1 MRTVFADTFY
11 WVALIDRHDDW
22 HARVTTTGALL
33 AGARILTTEE
43 VLVEVL
49 ATFSGQGRALRRA
62 AVRGVDRILEDANTE
77 VLPQSHE
84 SFLSGLALYRNRP
97 DKGYSLTDCISM
109 QAMRERAVSEIL
121 TRDRHFQQ
129 EGFLLLLLG

>member
-1 MRTVFADTFY
+1 
-11 WVALIDRHDDW
+11 
-22 HARVTTTGALL
+22 
-33 AGARILTTEE
+33 

-62 AVRGVDRILEDANTE
+62 AVRGVDRILADGNTE
-77 VLPQSHE
+77 VLPQSHD
-84 SFLSGLALYRNRP
+84 SFLSGLALYRNRS
-97 DKGYSLTDCISM
+97 DKGYSLADCISM

-129 EGFLLLLLG
+129 EGFLLLLPG